1 MLKIATSKA
10 ATKGLTAMPPRPRAA
25 LRQKLDTFAADPQ
38 GAHPWAKPLV
48 GRRAVRI
55 RQGDWRALCE
65 IDHERQ
71 TLVVVAVEHRREV
84 YR

>member
-1 MLKIATSKA
+1 MLKIALSKA
-10 ATKGLTAMPPRPRAA
+10 ANRGLLAMPPKQRAA
-25 LRQKLDTFAADPQ
+25 LRQKIGDYAADPT

-48 GRRAVRI
+48 GHSAVRI

-65 IDHERQ
+65 IDQDSE
-71 TLVVVAVEHRREV
+71 TLIVADGAHRREV